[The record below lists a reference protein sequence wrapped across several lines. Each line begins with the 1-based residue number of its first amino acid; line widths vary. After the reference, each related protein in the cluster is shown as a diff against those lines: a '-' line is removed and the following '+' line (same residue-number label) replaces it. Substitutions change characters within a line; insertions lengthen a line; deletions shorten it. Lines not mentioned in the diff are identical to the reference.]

1 MAKAISQRISLDGAS
16 DVERQLKS
24 LGTTGEQAFAK
35 LTAAT
40 EEANRKL
47 AEGGGSAE
55 QLGGGVLS
63 AGEKMLAAAGIMGL
77 LGTAAVKLGSALLSS
92 AEDAAKNANAVADA
106 ATRSGQSLQAYQEQ
120 IAVLKKAGFS
130 TAEAEQIVKRFGD
143 AASKAYKDAAEGLKD
158 MGVRFAPGIE
168 GQKALNEQ
176 LARTGDVVSNISP
189 ARTAIDQLNNAISK
203 SKGIFDTNTGA
214 VTTNAEAWGRF
225 LEAISAIQD
234 PLVRNQ
240 VLTKLLGEE
249 LARLFNEKVVQGKTP
264 LADFLE
270 EFKREGGGLSDA
282 QKQVAA
288 DFKKAMDDL
297 GNIRANANR
306 DSGLRIAEVITP
318 LIEQLNKI
326 IPVINTKIDDL
337 ISKATTPLTGSFSEA
352 IKEEAP
358 KVFTA
363 FADVFRAIGEE
374 GPKVFSA
381 IGQEISAI
389 FSGIWSG
396 VVTGASSMWD
406 QIVADAQAAV
416 NRIVGFWE
424 TVKAAIRQ
432 ASDAGNISGTG
443 AAGESN
449 PFAGATGGYVRGPGT
464 GTSDS
469 IFARLSNGEYV
480 VRAAAVQRYGVGFLS
495 RLNSMQLPKFNMGGL
510 VNTFDNLA
518 SSLAIPRFAGGGLA
532 VAGGGSMSNVTIQFP
547 GLPDIVGL
555 RGSSSVVDDLRKA
568 ASMAQIRSGG
578 RKPSRFG

>member
-1 MAKAISQRISLDGAS
+1 
-16 DVERQLKS
+16 
-24 LGTTGEQAFAK
+24 
-35 LTAAT
+35 
-40 EEANRKL
+40 
-47 AEGGGSAE
+47 
-55 QLGGGVLS
+55 
-63 AGEKMLAAAGIMGL
+63 
-77 LGTAAVKLGSALLSS
+77 
-92 AEDAAKNANAVADA
+92 
-106 ATRSGQSLQAYQEQ
+106 
-120 IAVLKKAGFS
+120 
-130 TAEAEQIVKRFGD
+130 
-143 AASKAYKDAAEGLKD
+143 
-158 MGVRFAPGIE
+158 
-168 GQKALNEQ
+168 
-176 LARTGDVVSNISP
+176 
-189 ARTAIDQLNNAISK
+189 
-203 SKGIFDTNTGA
+203 
-214 VTTNAEAWGRF
+214 
-225 LEAISAIQD
+225 
-234 PLVRNQ
+234 
-240 VLTKLLGEE
+240 LGEE

-318 LIEQLNKI
+318 LIEQLTRLSLSS
-326 IPVINTKIDDL
+326 NTKIDDL

-352 IKEEAP
+352 IKEEVPKVFTAFADVFTMIGEEGP

-381 IGQEISAI
+381 IGQQISAI

-396 VVTGASSMWD
+396 VEAGASSMWD

-424 TVKAAIRQ
+424 TVKEAIRQ

-449 PFAGATGGYVRGPGT
+449 PFASGGYVRGRGT

-518 SSLAIPRFAGGGLA
+518 SSLAIPRFAA
-532 VAGGGSMSNVTIQFP
+532 A
-547 GLPDIVGL
+547 GLPL
-555 RGSSSVVDDLRKA
+555 PA
-568 ASMAQIRSGG
+568 AAA
-578 RKPSRFG
+578 